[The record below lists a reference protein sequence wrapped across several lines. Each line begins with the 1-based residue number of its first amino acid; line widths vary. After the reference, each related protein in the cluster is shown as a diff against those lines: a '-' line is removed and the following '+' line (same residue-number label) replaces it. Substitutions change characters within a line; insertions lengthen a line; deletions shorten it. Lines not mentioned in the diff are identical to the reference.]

1 MSALDSLASV
11 RVLGVVVVARYF
23 TGGSVVCSV
32 YAGYGAAGGDYLC

>member
-23 TGGSVVCSV
+23 TGGSVVCGV
-32 YAGYGAAGGDYLC
+32 YAGCGVAGGDFSC